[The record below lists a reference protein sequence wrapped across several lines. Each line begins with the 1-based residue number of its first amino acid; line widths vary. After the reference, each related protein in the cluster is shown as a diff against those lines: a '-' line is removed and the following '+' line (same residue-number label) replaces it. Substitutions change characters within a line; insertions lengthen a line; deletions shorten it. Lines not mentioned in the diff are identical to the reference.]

1 MILYHEMFKQVQFQL
16 GAARITSFT
25 YQSFQQTNR
34 VGRKKPSEIE
44 HNIERTAI
52 STTPPP
58 PPLRPAKIT
67 QETMSR
73 RNRLMKR
80 G

>member
-34 VGRKKPSEIE
+34 VPTELDVRNLLKL
-44 HNIERTAI
+44 NIILKEQQ
-52 STTPPP
+52 SQP
-58 PPLRPAKIT
+58 
-67 QETMSR
+67 R
-73 RNRLMKR
+73 RLLLPFVQQK
-80 G
+80 